1 MKFKYLL
8 AASAVSLA
16 ATSAM
21 VATPAAAQQITSTV
35 QGTVQDETGAPV
47 AGATVTVTDTRTGAT
62 RTLTTGVNG
71 DFTAANLVTGGPY
84 TISANADGYE
94 GQSVEGVN
102 TNVSGATDLTF
113 TLNSGSGVIV
123 VTGSRVRVTQLAVGP
138 GTGFGTAIIEE
149 SPTFDRDVRD
159 IIRLDPRVTLDAD
172 TSSGQNR
179 ISCLG
184 GNDRSNAFTVDAI
197 SQGDLYGLNGN
208 GFASRSSTPI
218 PYSAIRETSV
228 EFAPFDVEYGQFTGC
243 AINVI
248 TRSGGNDFHG
258 SAFFEYSDNG
268 LRGKD
273 VAGEPTN
280 PVEDQKNYGVSLG
293 GPIIPDRLFFF
304 GAYSHQESGE
314 AWDFGP
320 KGGGY
325 ANETDG
331 ITVEDFNRFSQIL
344 RDQYGIEAG
353 PLVYNLPYEN
363 DRYFGRLDFQINED
377 HRLEATYQ
385 HLDENT
391 VKRDGI
397 FDSVSSP
404 TLTGLNNFYNS
415 GTKSDYYSARLY
427 SDWSDMFSTELRYAH
442 SQIDDLQDPVGG
454 GEAQS
459 DNPIPQI
466 NVGTFRDG
474 IYGSLQGGPGY
485 FRMANQLNTTVD
497 YATAIA
503 RIDAGNHNFK
513 LGATWNKVEIFNLFV
528 PGSSGVLNFANL
540 DDFEAGILTDGTRT
554 SGFFGRNLFNNETV
568 GATGAASATGDVND
582 AAAAFTRTTYSFF
595 AQDDWDVTDRLN
607 AVIGVRV
614 DLHDGDTPAYNP
626 NFAERY
632 NGRSNAIG
640 FSALPVSFLPRAAF
654 TYDLGDVG
662 PLTGSSVRL
671 GAGVFSG
678 GDPLVWFGN
687 AFQNNGITYSEGN
700 LNSSECAGATN
711 NVLVGG
717 TFTGVPQCVFT
728 DGQNDAAGG
737 FADTQSIDP
746 DIKTPS
752 VLRFNL
758 GFESGL
764 DFADAGFLSNWRF
777 KTDFIYS
784 AFKNPFT
791 VADLSQV
798 VANTTDGISLGLDGY
813 TIDGRPIYRAIDP
826 TAAGCTAVFQG
837 NNPGPVF
844 TGVNGACFN
853 TRRDD
858 ELVLTNADG
867 FDSWTA
873 SAILS
878 KSTGSGIITD
888 GGNVDFLVG
897 YAYTDANDRRAMT
910 SSTATSNYD
919 RTLAFDLQDPAE
931 ATSIYS
937 NTHNITARLSV
948 AEEFIEDLR
957 TRFTASFTARS
968 GRHYGL
974 AFSGGGVFNDSSSG
988 SDNAVLYI
996 PTGPSDSNVA
1006 VTGVNNSNAVQGLA
1020 NFLGGLDCARDYAGS
1035 SIDRN
1040 TCENDWYFDMDLK
1053 LSQDLPGPGR
1063 LFGLEDSIQVY
1074 GMIDNFL
1081 NLLDSDWNVLR
1092 SRQFAGQQGIIE
1104 LDGIDSEG
1112 RYVFETPRL
1121 FDENGDEILNPTAAQ
1136 YQDFFQS
1143 NYDGDNQVYTP
1154 ASVWRIKLGVS
1165 YKF

>member
-16 ATSAM
+16 ATGAM

-35 QGTVQDETGAPV
+35 QGTVQDEAGAPV

-71 DFTAANLVTGGPY
+71 GFNAANLVTGGPY
-84 TISANADGYE
+84 TVSASADGYE
-94 GQSVEGVN
+94 GQTVEGVN
-102 TNVSGATDLTF
+102 TNVSGATELTF
-113 TLNSGSGVIV
+113 TLTSGSGVIV

-258 SAFFEYSDNG
+258 SAFYEYSDNG

-273 VAGEPTN
+273 VAGEETN
-280 PVEDQKNYGVSLG
+280 PVEAQKNYGVSLG

-320 KGGGY
+320 SGGGY
-325 ANETDG
+325 ANETPG
-331 ITVEDFNRFSQIL
+331 ISVEDFNRFSQIL

-363 DRYFGRLDFQINED
+363 DRYFGRLDLQINDD

-385 HLDENT
+385 RLEENT

-397 FDSVSSP
+397 FSSISSP
-404 TLTGLNNFYNS
+404 TITGLNNFYNS

-427 SDWSDMFSTELRYAH
+427 SDWSDNFSTELRYAH

-459 DNPIPQI
+459 DNPLPQI
-466 NVGTFRDG
+466 NVGTYDADSD
-474 IYGSLQGGPGY
+474 IYGGFQAGPGY

-513 LGATWNKVEIFNLFV
+513 LGATWNQVGIFNLFV

-540 DDFEAGILTDGTRT
+540 DDFEAGILTTGSRDR
-554 SGFFGRNLFNNETV
+554 GFFGFNLYNNRVV
-568 GATGAASATGDVND
+568 GATGASSATGDVND
-582 AAAAFTRTTYSFF
+582 AAADFTRTTWSFF
-595 AQDDWDVTDRLN
+595 AQDDWDMTDRLN

-614 DLHDGDTPAYNP
+614 DLYDGDAPAYNP

-632 NGRSNAIG
+632 GRSNAIG
-640 FSALPVSFLPRAAF
+640 FSNLPVSFLPRAAF

-662 PLTGSSVRL
+662 PLTGSSLRL
-671 GAGVFSG
+671 GAGIFSG

-700 LNSSECAGATN
+700 LGSSACDGVSN
-711 NVLVGG
+711 DVYVGG
-717 TFTGVPQCVFT
+717 VFTGVPQCVFA
-728 DGQNDAAGG
+728 DGQAEAANGQ
-737 FADTQSIDP
+737 ADTQSIDP

-791 VADLSQV
+791 IADLSQV
-798 VANTTDGISLGLDGY
+798 VANPIDAPGAGLNGY

-826 TAAGCTAVFQG
+826 TVDGCTAEFQG
-837 NNPGPVF
+837 NNPGPVY
-844 TGVNGACFN
+844 TNVNLACFN
-853 TRRDD
+853 TRRDN
-858 ELVLTNADG
+858 ELILTNADG

-873 SAILS
+873 SFILS
-878 KSTGSGIITD
+878 KSTSSGIITD
-888 GGNVDFLVG
+888 GGGVDFLVG

-910 SSTATSNYD
+910 SSTAGSNYD
-919 RTLAFDLQDPAE
+919 RTLAFDLQNPAE

-937 NTHNITARLSV
+937 NTHNITARLSI
-948 AEEFIEDLR
+948 AEEFIPEHD

-974 AFSGGGVFNDSSSG
+974 AFNGGGIFNDSTSG
-988 SDNAVLYI
+988 SDNALLYI
-996 PTGPSDSNVA
+996 PTGISDPNVSPDSDMDA
-1006 VTGVNNSNAVQGLA
+1006 VADLA
-1020 NFLGGLDCARDYAGS
+1020 EFAAGLDCAKDYAGRT
-1035 SIDRN
+1035 IARN

-1053 LSQDLPGPGR
+1053 LSQNLPGPGSF
-1063 LFGLEDSIQVY
+1063 FGLDDSIQVY

-1081 NLLDSDWNVLR
+1081 NMLDGDWNVLR
-1092 SRQFAGQQGIIE
+1092 SRQYAGQQGVADI
-1104 LDGIDSEG
+1104 DGIDDQG
-1112 RYVFETPRL
+1112 RYIISGFNGVEEFE
-1121 FDENGDEILNPTAAQ
+1121 A
-1136 YQDFFQS
+1136 
-1143 NYDGDNQVYTP
+1143 DNQLYTP
-1154 ASVWRIKLGVS
+1154 ASVWRIKVGVS

>member
-16 ATSAM
+16 ATGAM

-35 QGTVQDETGAPV
+35 QGTVLDEAGAPV

-71 DFTAANLVTGGPY
+71 DFSAANLVTGGPY
-84 TISANADGYE
+84 TISASAQGYE
-94 GQSVEGVN
+94 GQTVEGVN

-113 TLNSGSGVIV
+113 TLTSGSGVIV

-258 SAFFEYSDNG
+258 GAFFEYSDNG

-280 PVEDQKNYGVSLG
+280 PVEQQKNYGVSLG

-304 GAYSHQESGE
+304 GAYEHQESGE

-320 KGGGY
+320 TGAGY
-325 ANETDG
+325 ANETPG
-331 ITVEDFNRFSQIL
+331 ISVEDFNRFSQIL
-344 RDQYGIEAG
+344 SDQYGIETG
-353 PLVYNLPYEN
+353 PLVFNLPYEN
-363 DRYFGRLDFQINED
+363 DRYFGRLDFQINDD

-385 HLDENT
+385 HLEENT

-397 FDSVSSP
+397 FDSISSP

-427 SDWSDMFSTELRYAH
+427 SDWSDTFSTELRYAH

-459 DNPIPQI
+459 GNPIPQI
-466 NVGTFRDG
+466 NVGTFDAESG
-474 IYGSLQGGPGY
+474 IYGSLQAGPGY

-503 RIDAGNHNFK
+503 RIDAGKHNFK
-513 LGATWNKVEIFNLFV
+513 LGATWNQVEIFNLFV

-540 DDFEAGILTDGTRT
+540 DDLEAGILTNGSRT
-554 SGFFGRNLFNNETV
+554 NSFFGRNLYNNVTV
-568 GATGAASATGDVND
+568 GAVGAASATGDVND
-582 AAAAFTRTTYSFF
+582 AAAAFTRTTWSFF
-595 AQDDWDVTDRLN
+595 AQDDWEMTDRLN

-626 NFAERY
+626 NFAARY

-654 TYDLGDVG
+654 TYDAGDIG
-662 PLTGSSVRL
+662 PFTGSTLRL

-687 AFQNNGITYSEGN
+687 AFQNNGITYSEGD
-700 LNSSECAGATN
+700 LNSSACSALADPY
-711 NVLVGG
+711 NVLQGG
-717 TFTGVPQCVFT
+717 SFSGVPACVFA
-728 DGQNDAAGG
+728 DGQGDAADGL
-737 FADTQSIDP
+737 ADTQSIDP
-746 DIKTPS
+746 DIKSPS

-764 DFADAGFLSNWRF
+764 DFADSGFLSNWRF

-798 VANTTDGISLGLDGY
+798 VDTRLGLNGY

-837 NNPGPVF
+837 NNPGPIF
-844 TGVNGACFN
+844 TGVNAACFN

-873 SAILS
+873 SFILS
-878 KSTGSGIITD
+878 KSTSSGIITD
-888 GGNVDFLVG
+888 GGGVDFLVG

-919 RTLAFDLQDPAE
+919 RTLAFDLQNPAE

-948 AEEFIEDLR
+948 AEEFIEDYD

-974 AFSGGGVFNDSSSG
+974 AFNGSGIFNDSSSG
-988 SDNAVLYI
+988 SDNALLYI
-996 PTGPSDSNVA
+996 PTGISDPNVSPLSDMDA
-1006 VTGVNNSNAVQGLA
+1006 VAELA
-1020 NFLGGLDCARDYAGS
+1020 EFTAGLDCAKDYAGRT
-1035 SIDRN
+1035 IARN
-1040 TCENDWYFDMDLK
+1040 TCENDWYFDLDLK
-1053 LSQDLPGPGR
+1053 LAQNLPGPGS
-1063 LFGLEDSIQVY
+1063 LFGLDDSIQVY

-1081 NLLDSDWNVLR
+1081 NMLDGDWNVLR
-1092 SRQFAGQQGIIE
+1092 SRQFAGQQGVADI
-1104 LDGIDSEG
+1104 DGIDPQG
-1112 RYVFETPRL
+1112 RYIITGFNGVDEFE
-1121 FDENGDEILNPTAAQ
+1121 E
-1136 YQDFFQS
+1136 
-1143 NYDGDNQVYTP
+1143 DNQLYTP
-1154 ASVWRIKLGVS
+1154 ASVWRIKVGVS

>member
-8 AASAVSLA
+8 AASAVSISA
-16 ATSAM
+16 AAGM
-21 VATPAAAQQITSTV
+21 VAAPAAAQQITSTV
-35 QGTVQDETGAPV
+35 QGTVQDDAGAPV
-47 AGATVTVTDTRTGAT
+47 AGANVMVTDTRTGAM
-62 RTLTTGVNG
+62 RTLTTGPNG
-71 DFTAANLVTGGPY
+71 EFAAANLVTGGPY
-84 TISANADGYE
+84 TISANASGFE
-94 GQSVEGVN
+94 GQTVEGVT
-102 TNVSGATDLTF
+102 TNVSGATELTF
-113 TLNSGSGVIV
+113 TLTSGSGVIV

-138 GTGFGTAIIEE
+138 GTGFGTAFIEE
-149 SPTFDRDVRD
+149 TPTFDRDVRD
-159 IIRLDPRVTLDAD
+159 IIRLDPRVTLDPD

-248 TRSGGNDFHG
+248 TKSGGNEFHG
-258 SAFFEYSDNG
+258 DAFFEYSDNG

-273 VAGEPTN
+273 VAGEATN
-280 PVEDQKNYGVSLG
+280 PVQEQKNYGVSLG

-320 KGGGY
+320 DGGGY
-325 ANETDG
+325 ANETTG
-331 ITVEDFNRFSQIL
+331 ITVEDFQRFSDIL
-344 RDQYGIEAG
+344 SNQYGIETG

-363 DRYFGRLDFQINED
+363 DRYFARLDLQIND
-377 HRLEATYQ
+377 AHRLEATYQ
-385 HLDENT
+385 RLEEST
-391 VKRDGI
+391 VKEDGI
-397 FDSVSSP
+397 FDSITSP

-415 GTKSDYYSARLY
+415 GTKSDYYSTRLY
-427 SDWSDMFSTELRYAH
+427 SDWSDNFSTELRYAH

-474 IYGSLQGGPGY
+474 IYGSLQAGPGT

-503 RIDAGNHNFK
+503 RIDAGRHSIK
-513 LGATWNKVEIFNLFV
+513 LGTTWNKVDIFNLFV
-528 PGSSGVLNFANL
+528 PGSSGILNFADL
-540 DDFEAGILTDGTRT
+540 DALEAGILTNGDRT
-554 SGFFGRNLFNNETV
+554 SSFFGRNLYDNTTV

-582 AAAAFTRTTYSFF
+582 AAANFSRTTWSFF
-595 AQDDWDVTDRLN
+595 AQDDWQMTDRVN
-607 AVIGVRV
+607 AVLGVRV
-614 DLHDGDTPAYNP
+614 DLHDGDFPAYNP

-640 FSALPVSFLPRAAF
+640 FGALPVSLLPRAAF
-654 TYDLGDVG
+654 TYEADDFAVFSAPTL
-662 PLTGSSVRL
+662 RL

-700 LNSSECAGATN
+700 LASANCAGLADPY
-711 NVLVGG
+711 NVLAGG
-717 TFTGVPQCVFT
+717 TFAGVPDCVFA
-728 DGQNDAAGG
+728 DGQEDAAQGA
-737 FADTQSIDP
+737 ADTQSIDP
-746 DIKTPS
+746 NIKSPS
-752 VLRFNL
+752 VVRFNA

-764 DFADAGFLSNWRF
+764 NFTSAGFLSDWRF

-784 AFKNPFT
+784 HFRNPFT

-798 VANTTDGISLGLDGY
+798 VNPTEGLNGF
-813 TIDGRPIYRAIDP
+813 TVDGRPIYDAIDP
-826 TAAGCTAVFQG
+826 TVAGCDAVFQG

-844 TGVNGACFN
+844 TGVTEDCFN

-873 SAILS
+873 SFVLS

-910 SSTATSNYD
+910 SSTASSNYD
-919 RTLAFDLQDPAE
+919 RTLAFDLQNPAE
-931 ATSIYS
+931 AESIYS
-937 NTHNITARLSV
+937 NTHNITARLSM
-948 AEEFIEDLR
+948 AEEFFKDLS
-957 TRFTASFTARS
+957 TRLTATFTARS

-974 AFSGGGVFNDSSSG
+974 AFSGGSIFNDSASG
-988 SDNAVLYI
+988 SDNAVLYV
-996 PTGPSDSNVA
+996 PTGSDDPYVSPTSDAN
-1006 VTGVNNSNAVQGLA
+1006 TVQALS
-1020 NFLGGLDCARDYAGS
+1020 NFLGGLDCASDFAGT
-1035 SIDRN
+1035 SIARN
-1040 TCENDWYFDMDLK
+1040 TCENDWYFDLDLK
-1053 LSQDLPGPGR
+1053 FSQDIPGPGR
-1063 LFGLEDSIQVY
+1063 FFGGDDSIQVY
-1074 GMIDNFL
+1074 AMVDNFL
-1081 NLLDSDWNVLR
+1081 NLLDQDWNILR
-1092 SRQFAGQQGIIE
+1092 ARQYAGQQGIIE
-1104 LDGIDSEG
+1104 LAGVDESG
-1112 RYVFETPRL
+1112 RYVFDQFCVADPASPRDCL
-1121 FDENGDEILNPTAAQ
+1121 ADPTVQQIQDEIQGT
-1136 YQDFFQS
+1136 
-1143 NYDGDNQVYTP
+1143 YDADNQLYTP

-1165 YKF
+1165 YRF